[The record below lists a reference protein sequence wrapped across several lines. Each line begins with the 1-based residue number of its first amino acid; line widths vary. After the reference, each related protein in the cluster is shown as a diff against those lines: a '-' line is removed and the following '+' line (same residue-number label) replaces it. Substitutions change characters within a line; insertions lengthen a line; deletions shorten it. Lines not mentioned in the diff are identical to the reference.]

1 MVGRVPTRIGL
12 TGGIGTGKSHVLRYL
27 SRRGVP
33 TVDADDLAR
42 LVVAPGEPA
51 LAAVVQRFGGQV
63 LDAHG
68 TLDRQVLARIVF
80 DDARARQDLEAII
93 HPAVWLAIN
102 QWFDRLRRDA
112 GRDAGAGA
120 DVCAG
125 VGVAAVPLLF
135 ETGHEGDFD
144 KVIVTSCSTATQIA
158 RVTARDGL
166 SAGEVGR
173 RLEAQMS
180 PEARMARAD
189 AVVDTNGAEADTDRQ
204 VDEIWRRWGLPA
216 LN

>member
-1 MVGRVPTRIGL
+1 MDRVPTRIGL

-27 SRRGVP
+27 ARRGVP

-51 LAAVVQRFGGQV
+51 LEAVVQRFGKH
-63 LDAHG
+63 LIEPNG

-80 DDARARQDLEAII
+80 DDARARQDLEGII
-93 HPAVWLAIN
+93 HPAVWLAIS

-112 GRDAGAGA
+112 GSDAGAG
-120 DVCAG
+120 VGGG

-144 KVIVTSCSTATQIA
+144 KVIVTSCSPDTQIA
-158 RVTARDGL
+158 RVSVRDGL
-166 SAGEVGR
+166 SVGEVGR
-173 RLEAQMS
+173 RLEAQVA
-180 PEARMARAD
+180 PEARLAGAD
-189 AVVDTNGAEADTDRQ
+189 AVIDTNGTGADTDQQ
-204 VDEIWRRWGLPA
+204 VDEIWGRWGLPA